1 MNTWHTIVDT
11 TALALLV
18 VGALLSLT
26 AAIGLLRF
34 PDVLARLHAGT
45 KPQVLGVLLVV
56 AGVGLRVGIS
66 LDLGLL
72 LLAGLFQMLTIP
84 VSAHMIGRAIYRTGQ
99 AHTIHLVIDDLSDS
113 RGGSDTRSAESG

>member
-1 MNTWHTIVDT
+1 MTTWHTIVDT

-45 KPQVLGVLLVV
+45 KPGSQRETLDG
-56 AGVGLRVGIS
+56 RVS
-66 LDLGLL
+66 CMRD
-72 LLAGLFQMLTIP
+72 ARVLTIQGP
-84 VSAHMIGRAIYRTGQ
+84 HHLHVEKPSDLAAAIRT
-99 AHTIHLVIDDLSDS
+99 AIARVF
-113 RGGSDTRSAESG
+113 AAA